1 MMNGIDIIEVILQE
15 YPGKDE
21 AWARYQ
27 WQRCVDNIDEELTD
41 EVIVD
46 LLEHEF
52 EIKVRG
58 RV

>member
-15 YPGKDE
+15 YPDKGE